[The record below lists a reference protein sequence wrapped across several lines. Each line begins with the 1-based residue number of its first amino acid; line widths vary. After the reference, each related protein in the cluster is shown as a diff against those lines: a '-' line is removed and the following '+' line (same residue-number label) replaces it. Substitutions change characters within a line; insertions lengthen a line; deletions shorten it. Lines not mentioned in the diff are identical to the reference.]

1 MLRTPFN
8 VLKSINSWEVA
19 PRDPVTAYT
28 ATKAFLITS
37 GYGATTAT
45 VIGAM
50 AYVGTVVA
58 VSVVTSAVL
67 SALSPEPELPDV
79 NTSGSL
85 LTNRKNALEP
95 AEFVYGEV
103 RKGGAVTY
111 LESTGENNKIL
122 HQIIVLAGHECE
134 GIGDIYFNDLKVNM
148 IDEDVVTYPYDG
160 FAKVYKMSGSQTSQ
174 SDAFDNS
181 TDSLASTLGVDNVN
195 IIGGVRSDFVG
206 KGLTYLYCRFTFD
219 QDAWAEGLPTITAQV
234 FGKKVQKTVNGT
246 LQTAAY
252 SNNSAWCVR
261 DFLSSEY
268 GLNDSSI
275 DYATFEA
282 AAVVCDD
289 QSIIS
294 DGSKQYQMNG
304 VIKANQPIGKVLGQM
319 MTTCGGTLFWGGGKW
334 RLTAGQFVAPTKTLD
349 LGDFRSGISLGTKV
363 SMRDNFNSVSGTFM
377 DASSRYISADYPQ
390 VSSATFLSDDNGFSS
405 TLQLPLPYT
414 TNGLIAQRLAKQTL
428 YRAREQLT
436 MSADFGMNA
445 FDIEVGDFIK
455 VKNDRYG
462 WGDGKIFETIGWTL
476 RPNES
481 EGDLRVTLTLRE
493 SSQAAFGFTASDE
506 QTIVSNN
513 TSLLKY
519 YEVPSIG
526 ITISQEYRV
535 VNENVV
541 NVLVATVVSSGLERV
556 DSIILKYK
564 KTSDSN
570 FTSVG
575 QTILLNE
582 GNNAGRFEIV
592 GIDAPQISEGAVN
605 YTVVATPVNAFGFKG
620 LPVTATYN
628 LTPDTTP
635 PLAPDS
641 LSHALSG
648 GTLFF
653 SWPSVTALDLSHYKV
668 YYNTSTTSGYADQS
682 TTLVISKI
690 ARPATSITYPAVS
703 GRFFITAVDKTGN
716 ESTTSSFTTVAASE
730 LPALGTTD
738 TLDEGAGVF
747 TNGVT
752 FNCAFGTNFIQIS
765 DYNDATDF
773 GRYFVG
779 TVSSGE
785 RIAFDVGTSRTIRT
799 SGTLGYVRN
808 DFFEGGG
815 GGTDTPVP
823 PSGEINWDRI
833 PNNWDTWP
841 LNWDDWDL
849 GSTNHGDVSV
859 SIFGRAS
866 DTIGGL
872 SSETYVPWGGQL
884 VGRFVQ
890 VFVQLDT
897 ETAFVTPRL
906 VNLTISVEY

>member
-8 VLKSINSWEVA
+8 ALKNINNWEVA

-28 ATKAFLITS
+28 ATKAFVLAS

-45 VIGAM
+45 VVGAM

-67 SALSPEPELPDV
+67 SALAPERDLPDL
-79 NTSGSL
+79 NNSGAL

-111 LESTGENNKIL
+111 LESTGDNNKIL

-160 FAKVYKMSGSQTSQ
+160 FAKIYKMSGSQTSQ

-181 TDSLASTLGVDNVN
+181 TDSLASTLGVDNVD
-195 IIGGVRSDFVG
+195 IEGGVRFNFIG

-234 FGKKVQKTVNGT
+234 FGKKVQKTVNGA
-246 LQTAAY
+246 LQPAAY
-252 SNNSAWCVR
+252 SSNSAWCVR
-261 DFLSSEY
+261 DFLTSEY

-282 AAVVCDD
+282 AATVCDD
-289 QSIIS
+289 QSIVS

-334 RLTAGQFVAPTKTLD
+334 RLTAGQFVTPTKTLD

-377 DASSRYISADYPQ
+377 DASSRYISTDYPQ
-390 VSSATFLSDDNGFSS
+390 VSSSTFLAEDNGFFS

-414 TNGLIAQRLAKQTL
+414 TNGLVAQRLAKQTL

-462 WGDGKIFETIGWTL
+462 WDEGKVFETIGWTL
-476 RPNES
+476 KPNES
-481 EGDLRVTLTLRE
+481 EGDLRITLTLRE
-493 SSQAAFGFTASDE
+493 SSEAAFGFTASDE

-513 TSLLKY
+513 TNLLKY

-526 ITISQEYRV
+526 VTISQEYRV

-541 NVLVATVVSSGLERV
+541 NVLVATVVSSNIERV

-564 KTSDSN
+564 KTSDTN

-620 LPVTATYN
+620 SPVTATYN

-635 PLAPDS
+635 PLAPAS
-641 LSHALSG
+641 LNHTLSG

-668 YYNTSTTSGYADQS
+668 YYNTNTSSGYTDTS

-716 ESTTSSFTTVAASE
+716 ESTSSSFTTVAATE

-747 TNGVT
+747 TNGAG
-752 FNCAFGTNFIQIS
+752 FNLLYGTNFIQLN

-785 RIAFDVGTSRTIRT
+785 RIAFDVGTSRTLRSSAT
-799 SGTLGYVRN
+799 FGYVRN

-823 PSGEINWDRI
+823 PAGLINWDRI

-841 LNWDDWDL
+841 LNWDDWEN
-849 GSTNHGDVSV
+849 GFTNYGDVSV
-859 SIFGRAS
+859 SLFGRAS

-872 SSETYVPWGGQL
+872 SSETYGPWGGQF
-884 VGRFVQ
+884 VGRYVQ
-890 VFVQLDT
+890 VYVQLDT

-906 VNLTISVEY
+906 VNLTISLEY

>member
-1 MLRTPFN
+1 MITPFN
-8 VLKSINSWEVA
+8 VLRHVNQFEMA
-19 PRDPVTAYT
+19 PRDPVSVAVAEYAAGFFAVGSTSASVAYYTAYAIST
-28 ATKAFLITS
+28 I
-37 GYGATTAT
+37 
-45 VIGAM
+45 
-50 AYVGTVVA
+50 A
-58 VSVVTSAVL
+58 VSVVTSSVL
-67 SALSPEPELPDV
+67 AALSPERDL
-79 NTSGSL
+79 GSL
-85 LTNRKNALEP
+85 ANSGALLSNRKNALEP
-95 AEFVYGEV
+95 MEFVYGEV
-103 RKGGAVTY
+103 RKGGTITY
-111 LESTGENNKIL
+111 LESTGDNNKIL

-160 FAKVYKMSGSQTSQ
+160 FAKIYKMSGSQTSQ
-174 SDAFDNS
+174 NDAFDNS
-181 TDSLASTLGVDNVN
+181 TDSLASTLGADNVN
-195 IIGGVRSDFVG
+195 IEGGVRFNFIG
-206 KGLTYLYCRFTFD
+206 KGITYLYCRFTYD

-234 FGKKVQKTVNGT
+234 FGKKVQKTVNGA
-246 LQTAAY
+246 LQPAAY

-261 DFLSSEY
+261 DFIASEY

-289 QSIIS
+289 QSVIS

-319 MTTCGGTLFWGGGKW
+319 MTTCGGTLFWGAGKW
-334 RLTAGQFVAPTKTLD
+334 RLTAGQFVTPTKTLD
-349 LGDFRSGISLGTKV
+349 LGDFRSGIALGTKV
-363 SMRDNFNSVSGTFM
+363 SMRDNFNSVGGTFI
-377 DASSRYISADYPQ
+377 DGSNRYISADYPQ
-390 VSSATFLSDDNGFSS
+390 VTSAAFLSDDNGFAS
-405 TLQLPLPYT
+405 TLDLVLPYT
-414 TNGLIAQRLAKQTL
+414 TNSLIAQRLAKQTL

-445 FDIEVGDFIK
+445 FDVEVGDYIK

-462 WGDGKIFETIGWTL
+462 WGDGKVFEVIGWRL
-476 RPNES
+476 NPNAD
-481 EGDLRVTLTLRE
+481 EGDLRVALTLRE
-493 SSQAAFGFTASDE
+493 SSEAAFGFTASDE
-506 QTIVSNN
+506 QTIISNN
-513 TSLLKY
+513 TNLLKY

-541 NVLVATVVSSGLERV
+541 NVLVATVVSSAIERV

-564 KTSDSN
+564 KTSDTN

-635 PLAPDS
+635 PLAPAS
-641 LSHALSG
+641 LDHALSG

-668 YYNTSTTSGYADQS
+668 YYNSSTTSSYTDSS

-716 ESTTSSFTTVAASE
+716 ESTTVSATTVAATE

-747 TNGVT
+747 TNGAAYNLT
-752 FNCAFGTNFIQIS
+752 YGTNFIQIG

-785 RIAFDVGTSRTIRT
+785 RIAFDVGTSRTLRSSAT
-799 SGTLGYVRN
+799 FGYVRN
-808 DFFEGGG
+808 DFYEGGG

-823 PSGEINWDRI
+823 PAGEINWDRI
-833 PNNWDTWP
+833 PFNWDTWP
-841 LNWDDWDL
+841 LNWDDWDQ
-849 GSTNHGDVSV
+849 GSTNHGDVSI
-859 SIFGRAS
+859 SLFGRAS

-872 SSETYVPWGGQL
+872 SNETYGPWGGQL
-884 VGRFVQ
+884 VGRYVQ
-890 VFVQLDT
+890 VYVQLDT

-906 VNLTISVEY
+906 VNLTISLEY

>member
-1 MLRTPFN
+1 MRTPFN
-8 VLKSINSWEVA
+8 VLKSINNWEVA

-28 ATKAFLITS
+28 ATKAFVIAS

-111 LESTGENNKIL
+111 LESTGDNNKIL

-195 IIGGVRSDFVG
+195 IIGGVRSNFVG

-390 VSSATFLSDDNGFSS
+390 VSSATFLADDNGFSS

-506 QTIVSNN
+506 QTIISNN

-519 YEVPSIG
+519 YEVPTIG

-541 NVLVATVVSSGLERV
+541 NVLVATVISSGIERV

-564 KTSDSN
+564 KTSDAD

-605 YTVVATPVNAFGFKG
+605 YTIVATPVNAFGFKG
-620 LPVTATYN
+620 LPVTAAYN

-635 PLAPDS
+635 PLTPAS
-641 LSHALSG
+641 LDHALSG
-648 GTLFF
+648 GTIFF
-653 SWPSVTALDLSHYKV
+653 SWPSVTALDLSHYKI
-668 YYNTSTTSGYADQS
+668 YYNTSTTASYSDQS

-703 GRFFITAVDKTGN
+703 GRFFITSVDKTGN
-716 ESTTSSFTTVAASE
+716 ESTAASFTTVAATE
-730 LPALGTTD
+730 LPALGNTD

-747 TNGVT
+747 SNGAYY
-752 FNCAFGTNFIQIS
+752 NLIAGTNFIQLN

-779 TVSSGE
+779 TVSSGQ
-785 RIAFDVGTSRTIRT
+785 RIAFDVGTSRTLRT
-799 SGTLGYVRN
+799 SATFGYVRN
-808 DFFEGGG
+808 DFYEGGG

-823 PSGEINWDRI
+823 PAGEINWDRI
-833 PNNWDTWP
+833 PFNWDTWP
-841 LNWDDWDL
+841 LNWDDWDQ
-849 GSTNHGDVSV
+849 GSTNHGDVSI

-872 SSETYVPWGGQL
+872 TNETYGPWGGQL
-884 VGRFVQ
+884 VGRYVQ
-890 VFVQLDT
+890 VYAQLDT